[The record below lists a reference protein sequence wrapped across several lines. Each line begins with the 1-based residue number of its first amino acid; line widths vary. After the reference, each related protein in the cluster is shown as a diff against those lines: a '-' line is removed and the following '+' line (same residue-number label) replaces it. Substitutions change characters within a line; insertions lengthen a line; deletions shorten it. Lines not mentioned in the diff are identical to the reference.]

1 MIIDLDDVNLVGC
14 HSPDPISTAFVRK
27 ASAHAGG
34 QSTPISEENVQFELT
49 RRLKQ
54 QGGNN
59 RSRCLYVHI
68 PFCRVRCTFC
78 NFFQYA
84 SSKNLIENYFQ
95 ALLAELRWKSQFE
108 WTQSQPFHA
117 VYIGG
122 GTPTDLSAE
131 QLEILGKTI
140 RHLFP
145 LTSDCELTL
154 EGRLNGFNSEK
165 FERALEG
172 GFNRFSFGI
181 QSFNSKVR
189 RAAKRLD
196 DREYVL
202 NKVQELVR
210 YNAAP
215 IVLDL
220 LYGLPHQTLD
230 IWEQDLNDY
239 VVSGAH
245 GVDLYQLIEMKGFP
259 MAQLVE
265 KGKLPAPADTALKA
279 RMYQFGVQFMDQH
292 HQKRL
297 SVNHWASSNRER
309 SIYNSL
315 AKTTAEVLPLGA
327 GAGGNIGGI
336 QMMHTRDMG
345 AYIEAVTN
353 QKFPTEMAFE
363 APITR
368 GISAEVKSAFDQGV
382 LAKHRLDSLYGETL
396 FEALRPLFSAWQN
409 NGLVNLEKEYLTL
422 TVAGQFWSVTLAQ
435 NLIEVIENNYNLVRA
450 A

>member
-1 MIIDLDDVNLVGC
+1 MVIDLDDINLVGC

-34 QSTPISEENVQFELT
+34 QSTPIRGDDVQFELT
-49 RRLKQ
+49 RRLEQ
-54 QGGNN
+54 LGGNN

-84 SSKNLIENYFQ
+84 SSKNLIESYFQ
-95 ALLAELRWKSQFE
+95 ALITELHWKSQFA
-108 WTQSQPFHA
+108 WTQSQPFQA

-122 GTPTDLSAE
+122 GTPTDLSAG

-140 RHLFP
+140 RRLFP
-145 LTSDCELTL
+145 LTSDCEMTL

-189 RAAKRLD
+189 QAAKRLD

-202 NKVQELVR
+202 NRVQELVS

-239 VVSGAH
+239 IVSGAH

-259 MAQLVE
+259 MAKLVE
-265 KGKLPAPADTALKA
+265 RGKLPAPADTALKA
-279 RMYQFGVQFMDQH
+279 RMYQLGIQFMGQH

-309 SIYNSL
+309 SMYNSL

-336 QMMHTRDMG
+336 QMMHTRNMDD
-345 AYIEAVTN
+345 YIEAVTN
-353 QKFPTEMAFE
+353 QEFPTAMAFN
-363 APITR
+363 APNTR
-368 GISAEVKSAFDQGV
+368 GISAEIKSAFDQGV

-396 FEALRPLFSAWQN
+396 FEALLPLFNAWQN

-435 NLIEVIENNYNLVRA
+435 NLIEIIENNHNLVRA